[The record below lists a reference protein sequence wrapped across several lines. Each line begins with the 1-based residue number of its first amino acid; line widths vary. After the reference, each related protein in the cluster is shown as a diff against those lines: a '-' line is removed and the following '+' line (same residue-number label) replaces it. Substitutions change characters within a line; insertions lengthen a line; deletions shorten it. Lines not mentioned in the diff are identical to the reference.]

1 MPKSTAVILLAGGSG
16 SRMGSDQAKQFIR
29 VAGKPVMVHSF
40 DALRN
45 ALPEAFI
52 VVVVPREDV
61 SAVQALLNKDPAHE
75 VVAGG
80 SSRQG
85 STFQGLKALRRIHPE
100 NVIIHDAARPFV
112 SGQIIHDVVEA
123 LKTNEAVDVAIP
135 TADTI
140 IVERDNYIQN
150 IPKRAH
156 IMRGQTPQAF
166 RFQSLIDAYREL
178 GEDQLDKFTDDCGI
192 YLECNPFGRVRIV
205 RGHEENFKITNP
217 IDLVLADEMF
227 RLRASQASSDLPG
240 IDLRDKRALVFGG
253 TAGIGKALVQLMSDA
268 GARVIARSRQNGCDI
283 SSEADVRQA
292 TDDAVATLGGLD
304 MVINTAGLLGKGALH
319 ESAVQDL
326 TTQLAVNMS
335 GAIWVAKA
343 AHTALKQSKG
353 MLLLY
358 SSSSYT
364 RGRSDYVVYSA
375 TKAAIVNMT
384 QGLAEEWANDGIR
397 VNCLVPGRT
406 DTEMR
411 RANFADESQA
421 SLCNPYEAALISAK
435 VLSMNVT
442 GQVVRVDGH
451 K

>member
-16 SRMGSDQAKQFIR
+16 SRMGGDQAKQFIR
-29 VAGKPVMVHSF
+29 VAGKPVLVHSF
-40 DALRN
+40 EALRA
-45 ALPEAFI
+45 ALPDAYM
-52 VVVVPREDV
+52 VVVTPRDDV
-61 SAVQALLNKDPAHE
+61 SAVQAMLRADAAHE

-80 SSRQG
+80 TSRQG
-85 STFQGLKALRRIHPE
+85 STFQGLKALRRIHPD

-112 SGQIIHDVVEA
+112 SGQIIHDVVDA
-123 LKTNEAVDVAIP
+123 LQNNEAVDVAIP

-166 RFQSLIDAYREL
+166 RFQALIDAYREL

-227 RLRASQASSDLPG
+227 RIRASQASPDLPG

-253 TAGIGKALVQLMSDA
+253 TAGIGKALVQIMLDA
-268 GARVIARSRQNGCDI
+268 GAKVISRSRSNGCDI
-283 SSEADVRQA
+283 SSESDVRQA
-292 TDDAVATLGGLD
+292 TADAEAALGGLD
-304 MVINTAGLLGKGALH
+304 FVVNTAGLLGKGKLQDAS
-319 ESAVQDL
+319 SADL
-326 TTQLAVNMS
+326 TQQLAINLA
-335 GAIWVAKA
+335 GAVWVAKA
-343 AHTALKQSKG
+343 AHAPLKDSKG

-364 RGRSDYVVYSA
+364 RGRADYVVYSA

-384 QGLAEEWANDGIR
+384 QGLAEEWSEDGIQ
-397 VNCLVPGRT
+397 VNCIVPGRT

-411 RANFADESQA
+411 RANFANEAQA
-421 SLCNPYEAALISAK
+421 SLCNPYDIALKSAR
-435 VLSMNVT
+435 VLCTPFS
-442 GQVVRVDGH
+442 GHVVRV
-451 K
+451 

>member
-16 SRMGSDQAKQFIR
+16 SRMGGDQAKQFIR
-29 VAGKPVMVHSF
+29 VAGKPVLVHSF
-40 DALRN
+40 EALRA
-45 ALPEAFI
+45 ALPDAYM
-52 VVVVPREDV
+52 VVVTPRDDV
-61 SAVQALLNKDPAHE
+61 SAVQAMLRADAAHE

-80 SSRQG
+80 TSRQG
-85 STFQGLKALRRIHPE
+85 STFQGLKALRRIHPD

-112 SGQIIHDVVEA
+112 SGQIIHDVVDA
-123 LKTNEAVDVAIP
+123 LQTNEAVDVAIP

-166 RFQSLIDAYREL
+166 RFQALIDAYREL

-227 RLRASQASSDLPG
+227 RIRASQASPDLPG

-253 TAGIGKALVQLMSDA
+253 TAGIGKALVQIMLDA
-268 GARVIARSRQNGCDI
+268 GAKVISRSRSNGCDI
-283 SSEADVRQA
+283 SSESDVRQA
-292 TDDAVATLGGLD
+292 TADAVADLGGLD
-304 MVINTAGLLGKGALH
+304 FVVNTAGLLGKGKLQDAS
-319 ESAVQDL
+319 SADMTQ
-326 TTQLAVNMS
+326 QLAVNLA
-335 GAIWVAKA
+335 GAVWVAKA
-343 AHTALKQSKG
+343 AHAPLKDSKG

-364 RGRSDYVVYSA
+364 RGRADYVVYSA

-384 QGLAEEWANDGIR
+384 QGLAEEWSEDGIK
-397 VNCLVPGRT
+397 VNCIVPGRT

-411 RANFADESQA
+411 RANFANEAQA
-421 SLCNPYEAALISAK
+421 SLCNPYDIALKSAR
-435 VLSMNVT
+435 VLCTPFS
-442 GQVVRVDGH
+442 GHVVRV
-451 K
+451 

>member
-1 MPKSTAVILLAGGSG
+1 MPKSIAVILLAGGSG

-29 VAGKPVMVHSF
+29 VAGKPILLHSF
-40 DALRN
+40 EALRL
-45 ALPEAFI
+45 ALPNAYV
-52 VVVVPREDV
+52 VVVVPRDDV
-61 SAVQALLNKDPAHE
+61 AGVQAMLRADPAHE
-75 VVAGG
+75 VVVGA

-85 STFQGLKALRRIHPE
+85 STLQGLNALRRIHPD

-123 LKTNEAVDVAIP
+123 LQTNEAVDVAIP

-140 IVERDNYIQN
+140 IVERDNYIEN
-150 IPKRAH
+150 IPKRTH

-166 RFQSLIDAYREL
+166 RFKSLMDAYKEL

-192 YLECNPFGRVRIV
+192 YLECNPVGRVRVV

-227 RLRASQASSDLPG
+227 RLRASQASPDLPG

-253 TAGIGKALVQLMSDA
+253 TAGIGKALVQIMSDA
-268 GARVIARSRQNGCDI
+268 GAKVIARSRSNGCDI
-283 SSEADVRQA
+283 SSESDVRQA
-292 TDDAVATLGGLD
+292 TADAEAALGGLD
-304 MVINTAGLLGKGALH
+304 FVVNTAGLLGKGSLQAT
-319 ESAVQDL
+319 AVDDVTQ
-326 TTQLAVNMS
+326 QLAINLS

-343 AHTALKQSKG
+343 AHEALQKTKG

-364 RGRSDYVVYSA
+364 RGRADYVVYSA
-375 TKAAIVNMT
+375 TKAAIVNLT
-384 QGLAEEWANDGIR
+384 QGLAEEWAPDGIR

-411 RANFADESQA
+411 RANFASEAQA
-421 SLCNPYEAALISAK
+421 SLCNPYEAGLISAK
-435 VLSMNVT
+435 VLSMDVT
-442 GQVVRVDGH
+442 GQTVRVDGR